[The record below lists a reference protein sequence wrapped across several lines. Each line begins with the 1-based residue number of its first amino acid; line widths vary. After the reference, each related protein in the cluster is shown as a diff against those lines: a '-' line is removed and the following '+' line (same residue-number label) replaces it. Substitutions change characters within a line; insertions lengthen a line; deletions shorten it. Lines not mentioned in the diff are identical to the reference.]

1 MIKEIRDLKERFSN
15 SQATHLFSP
24 SSTSTHNLHTSTPMS
39 NLPFASTSSHF
50 SSTHSNFFKQPSVSS
65 FSPLTAT
72 QPITTNSPLTTTTSS
87 TSYTHCN
94 SPIMGMSPLQPVEV
108 VLNKNRKLIKI
119 GTVSK
124 LACKLAQHSI
134 FGEDNL
140 KSVLQWVEESYHP
153 FQGRKCLN

>member
-1 MIKEIRDLKERFSN
+1 MKYHNQWPVCPHCAPCMLHYKSHYACISFTFLPLT
-15 SQATHLFSP
+15 ATETFTAFYP
-24 SSTSTHNLHTSTPMS
+24 S
-39 NLPFASTSSHF
+39 
-50 SSTHSNFFKQPSVSS
+50 
-65 FSPLTAT
+65 TAT
-72 QPITTNSPLTTTTSS
+72 QPITTTTSS
-87 TSYTHCN
+87 TSSTHCS

-153 FQGRKCLN
+153 FQGRKCLNWKKSCVIYFQFLGKML